1 MHDQH
6 HILYFSTIHH
16 SSCTYLQ
23 GRKLP
28 KSLNPPMIQKL
39 MTLGGSPAGS
49 LLGTLNHSYYG
60 PTRTW
65 PLNYQAVSSWIE
77 NGTEML
83 GKLFKVSG
91 SCSHLMRSS
100 FLAAKL
106 ALWLMVTQK
115 SMIDNK
121 TVQLLRDIFS
131 LFSIPSSVQVSKPP
145 IWSIIILCQL
155 LFRDKLSLPLWAPS
169 GKTWSLIFH
178 YQADNIVHG
187 TD

>member
-6 HILYFSTIHH
+6 HILYFSTSHH

-77 NGTEML
+77 NGTETL
-83 GKLFKVSG
+83 GKFFKVSG

-100 FLAAKL
+100 FLAVKL

-115 SMIDNK
+115 SMIIKLSNSWE
-121 TVQLLRDIFS
+121 IFFS
-131 LFSIPSSVQVSKPP
+131 LFSIPSSVQLSKPP

-178 YQADNIVHG
+178 CQADNIVHG
-187 TD
+187 ID